1 MIGIGMF
8 ITIKTLWQKGNSKSE
23 ISKITGHDRKTV
35 RKIIKQIEKGI
46 THPVKEPYPC
56 KLDPH
61 KENILEWLEKDLSGV
76 RIHQNLLSYGVDVAY
91 STVRDF
97 LCEIKKGN
105 NISIRF
111 HTEPGEEA
119 QVDFGYAGITADDFG
134 KKRKTWVFNMR
145 LSYSRLDY
153 YEKVYD
159 QKVETFIKCHI
170 NAFKYFGG
178 IPAYVKIDNLK
189 AAILEANFYEPE
201 YQSLYKTFAE
211 YYGFK
216 SIPCRVREPQEK
228 GKVESGIKY
237 VKDNFF
243 RGRSFRCEKELNE
256 KLSLW
261 LENTCN
267 SRVHGTTRKVPRE
280 LFNEKEKDKLLKL
293 PDSDFL
299 MPMVGTRKVQHDC
312 HIYINYNYYSVPYEH
327 VGKEVEVEITDNF
340 VKIFIN
346 YEQIAMHAKLKGEGE
361 FSTQESHYPK
371 YKNYLS
377 TEYQEHYQMKMREI
391 GSNAEQMFLCIFERN
406 KYFWNRPVS
415 GILSLRKKYPDE
427 IIDKSCKRA
436 LAYAVYNYKRI
447 KSICEKGC
455 YNLPI
460 ENNKE
465 GLRI

>member
-1 MIGIGMF
+1 MLGYEMF
-8 ITIKTLWQKGNSKSE
+8 ITIKTLWQKGKSKSE
-23 ISKITGHDRKTV
+23 ISKMTGHDRKTV

-46 THPVKEPYPC
+46 IHPVKEPHPC
-56 KLDPH
+56 KLGPH

-76 RIHQNLLSYGVDVAY
+76 RIHQNLLACGVDVAY

-105 NISIRF
+105 NINIRF

-119 QVDFGYAGITADDFG
+119 QVDFGYAGITQDDFG
-134 KKRKTWVFNMR
+134 KKRKTWIFNMR

-170 NAFKYFGG
+170 KAFKYFGG
-178 IPAYVKIDNLK
+178 VPEYVKIDNLK

-201 YQSLYKTFAE
+201 YQSLYQAFAE
-211 YYGFK
+211 YYNFK

-237 VKDNFF
+237 VKNNFF
-243 RGRSFRCEKELNE
+243 RGRNFKSEKELNE
-256 KLSLW
+256 RLCSW

-293 PDSDFL
+293 PADDFL
-299 MPMVGTRKVQHDC
+299 MPQVGTRKVFHDC
-312 HIYINYNYYSVPYEH
+312 HVYINYNYYSVPYEY
-327 VGKEVEVEITDNF
+327 VGKEVELKVCDNF
-340 VKIFIN
+340 VKIF
-346 YEQIAMHAKLKGEGE
+346 YAYKQIAMHAKLLGKGE

-377 TEYQEHYQMKMREI
+377 TEYQESYQMKMREI
-391 GSNAEQMFLCIFERN
+391 GSHAEQMFLFIFKQN
-406 KYFWNRPVS
+406 KYLWNRPVC

-427 IIDKSCKRA
+427 IIDQSCKRA
-436 LAYAVYNYKRI
+436 LAYSVCNYKKI
-447 KSICEKGC
+447 KSICEKGL
-455 YNLPI
+455 YSLPL
-460 ENNKE
+460 ENTEE